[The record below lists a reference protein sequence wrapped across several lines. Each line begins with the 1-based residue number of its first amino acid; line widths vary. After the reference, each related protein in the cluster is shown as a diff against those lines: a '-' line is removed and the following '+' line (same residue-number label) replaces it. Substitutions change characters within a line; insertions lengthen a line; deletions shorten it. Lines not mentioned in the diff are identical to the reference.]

1 MNIPG
6 ELSQKIPIPGNA
18 LSLMK
23 KHTCFSTFSMIY
35 WQSAHFLCIQLCNP
49 AILPKIS
56 EQNKILN

>member
-1 MNIPG
+1 MNVPD
-6 ELSQKIPIPGNA
+6 EFSQEIPIRDNT

-23 KHTCFSTFSMIY
+23 KHTCFSAISMIY

-56 EQNKILN
+56 EQNKIL